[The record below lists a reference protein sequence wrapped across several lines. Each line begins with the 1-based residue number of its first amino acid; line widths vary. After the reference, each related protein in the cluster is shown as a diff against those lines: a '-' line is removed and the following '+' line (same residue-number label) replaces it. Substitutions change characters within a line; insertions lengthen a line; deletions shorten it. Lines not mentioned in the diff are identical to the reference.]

1 MAFMTTVRESEM
13 TKEKTQFFFPRDV
26 LVIEID
32 RRCAQDQCRQRNQI
46 SLTKAEAFEYRGFNC
61 SECECWNDDRLSQS
75 EMPESWDEASI
86 H

>member
-1 MAFMTTVRESEM
+1 M
-13 TKEKTQFFFPRDV
+13 TKEKPQFYFPRDV

-32 RRCAQDQCRQRNQI
+32 RRCARDGCRQRNQI

-61 SECECWNDDRLSQS
+61 AECEGWNDDRLNQS
-75 EMPESWDEASI
+75 DMPESWDRASI